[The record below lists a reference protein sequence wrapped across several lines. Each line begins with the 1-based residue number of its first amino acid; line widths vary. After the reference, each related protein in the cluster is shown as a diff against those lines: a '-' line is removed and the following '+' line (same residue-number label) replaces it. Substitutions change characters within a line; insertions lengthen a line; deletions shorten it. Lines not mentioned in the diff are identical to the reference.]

1 MCVKRFFYIIFFIL
15 GIDIFNNMGYSGINK
30 DEGFPLQ
37 LLCSWKECAMSNTT
51 IPFGVSFR
59 GKPDYTY
66 SEVLNFIEC
75 ADGLEP
81 LEYRNQYI
89 AFVEDFLDG
98 KIKPSTQVD
107 VEIVREFQADLDNRA
122 DIDYREGHWDDEPEI
137 VAGGKYFAKQAE
149 KLKQHI
155 AKHT

>member
-1 MCVKRFFYIIFFIL
+1 
-15 GIDIFNNMGYSGINK
+15 
-30 DEGFPLQ
+30 
-37 LLCSWKECAMSNTT
+37 MSNTT

-81 LEYRNQYI
+81 LQYRNQYI
-89 AFVEDFLDG
+89 AFLNDFLSAN
-98 KIKPSTQVD
+98 IKQSTQVD
-107 VEIVREFQADLDNRA
+107 LDIVIEFAEDLDNRA
-122 DIDYREGHWDDEPEI
+122 NIDYREGHWDNEPSI
-137 VAGGKYFAKQAE
+137 VAGGKYFAKQAT

-155 AKHT
+155 ASCKRCK